1 MRLSRYFQFNQFPG
15 FDSKILKRNILM
27 HILDGTIF
35 FFAMSLISV
44 STILPVFIQRIGGNP
59 IAIGSV
65 SVLWY
70 LGLNLPQ
77 LLFIRFSH
85 NKERIKPTVLWT
97 GLLYRTQFFIIA
109 AVCFLFLGNLDPS
122 ISVPLMLILI
132 FITTIVGSTA
142 GPPWFHFFSK
152 TTPVKLRGRLLAVRL
167 LLGSAL
173 GIVGGSAVT
182 FILSTIA
189 YPHNFALLF
198 LISFIFTMI
207 SFFFLRRIEEPE
219 NEMQWRDTSE
229 KRINKVNVPKSLKEI
244 FKQSG
249 KILNKNKNFK
259 NYLVADA
266 LILMSLTAAGFYA
279 AYGINKFHLPTSYSG
294 TFTIILMTS
303 QVIGNIIFGYLG
315 DYFGH
320 KINIILLAASS
331 GLASLC
337 SVLFNNVWLFGI
349 VFVFTGFT
357 LTIQIVSRLALVAEM
372 CSETERPIYIAL
384 LNTMTAPTILFGI
397 LGGLLITI
405 IGYEQVFLI
414 YSFISLSGVIWLYK
428 KVNEPRNLKIPDA
441 NTSGH

>member
-15 FDSKILKRNILM
+15 FDSKVLKRNILM
-27 HILDGTIF
+27 HIFDGTIF

-44 STILPVFIQRIGGNP
+44 STILPVFIQRIGGNA

-70 LGLNLPQ
+70 LGMNLPQ

-85 NKERIKPTVLWT
+85 NKERVKSTVLWT
-97 GLLYRTQFFIIA
+97 GLLYRIQFFIIGA
-109 AVCFLFLGNLDPS
+109 FCFLFLDKLDAS
-122 ISVPLMLILI
+122 VSVPLILTLI

-167 LLGSAL
+167 MLGSAL
-173 GIVGGSAVT
+173 GIIGGSVVT
-182 FILSTIA
+182 FILSAVA

-198 LISFIFTMI
+198 LVSFLFTIISF
-207 SFFFLRRIEEPE
+207 SFL
-219 NEMQWRDTSE
+219 
-229 KRINKVNVPKSLKEI
+229 KRIDEPAGETKVQSTDKNQKNKDNTRASLKEI
-244 FKQSG
+244 IKQS
-249 KILNKNKNFK
+249 KEILGRNKNFR

-266 LILMSLTAAGFYA
+266 LILISLTAASFYA
-279 AYGINKFHLPTSYSG
+279 AYGINKFHLSTSYSG

-320 KINIILLAASS
+320 KINILSLAVSS

-337 SVLFNNVWLFGI
+337 AVLFDNVWLYGI

-357 LTIQIVSRLALVAEM
+357 LTLQIISRLAFVAEM
-372 CSETERPIYIAL
+372 CSESERPIYIAL
-384 LNTMTAPTILFGI
+384 LNTVTAPTILFGI
-397 LGGLLITI
+397 LGGSLITI
-405 IGYEQVFLI
+405 VGYAPVFLL
-414 YSFISLSGVIWLYK
+414 YFFISLMGITWLSAYVI
-428 KVNEPRNLKIPDA
+428 EPRKHIVVEK
-441 NTSGH
+441 